1 MMAMKRS
8 SELNKTMLFKDDF
21 YSFFIFDRS
30 FLHLHNLYCRKVNA
44 EFNKLIKTVGHHTR
58 FFEK

>member
-21 YSFFIFDRS
+21 YIFFIFDRS
-30 FLHLHNLYCRKVNA
+30 FLHLHDFILQKS
-44 EFNKLIKTVGHHTR
+44 
-58 FFEK
+58 